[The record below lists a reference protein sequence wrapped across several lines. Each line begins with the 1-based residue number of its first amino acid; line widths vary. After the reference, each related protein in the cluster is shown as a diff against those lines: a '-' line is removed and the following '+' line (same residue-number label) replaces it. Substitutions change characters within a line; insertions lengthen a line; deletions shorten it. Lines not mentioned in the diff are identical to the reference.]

1 MAVITTEQSFSVT
14 TSLVA
19 KQFKGTIVVI
29 AITDDRDSSNDENSF
44 PTNGAPYNQVS
55 FEGNAGK
62 SSERR
67 DYGGPR
73 GPYRG
78 GGGRHGGFSNGE
90 TGEAEK
96 GRPRRAFDR
105 HSGTGRSRVTDEVAN
120 ETEKNLGDEKPTV
133 EEDAVESDN
142 QELELDLSSLGAV
155 NTMFAAFFSKLGV
168 PIKTT
173 VSATV
178 LEEALNGLVT
188 IRPLPLGHNISKR
201 AAHVYVWM
209 PPVHVEEHKNQLHLL
224 LRAENFSPSQI
235 DAISGVL
242 LLIPCP
248 LEWGAPTFDAGHA
261 FGMVVTAYKAASR
274 LTSAT
279 PPPAHVLSRGIGW
292 QGIGI
297 LLNSLFGTLTGST
310 VSV

>member
-1 MAVITTEQSFSVT
+1 WWKTYSNCVDRMWSFFIL
-14 TSLVA
+14 SLQCVC
-19 KQFKGTIVVI
+19 
-29 AITDDRDSSNDENSF
+29 
-44 PTNGAPYNQVS
+44 
-55 FEGNAGK
+55 
-62 SSERR
+62 
-67 DYGGPR
+67 
-73 GPYRG
+73 
-78 GGGRHGGFSNGE
+78 
-90 TGEAEK
+90 
-96 GRPRRAFDR
+96 
-105 HSGTGRSRVTDEVAN
+105 
-120 ETEKNLGDEKPTV
+120 
-133 EEDAVESDN
+133 
-142 QELELDLSSLGAV
+142 
-155 NTMFAAFFSKLGV
+155 
-168 PIKTT
+168 
-173 VSATV
+173 
-178 LEEALNGLVT
+178 LV
-188 IRPLPLGHNISKR
+188 K

-242 LLIPCP
+242 LLMMRCNDLFEIKIPCP

-310 VSV
+310 VSVNTILYKKEIGISKYFSVGVSLFFSTGSIYIYSAESDNVQRTEKLTSINQQPHCAQTVSNIIYLDSPASVGLSYSENTSKYATGDLCHWGSPIPISLSFVILLIYGYTKVLISKWSQC